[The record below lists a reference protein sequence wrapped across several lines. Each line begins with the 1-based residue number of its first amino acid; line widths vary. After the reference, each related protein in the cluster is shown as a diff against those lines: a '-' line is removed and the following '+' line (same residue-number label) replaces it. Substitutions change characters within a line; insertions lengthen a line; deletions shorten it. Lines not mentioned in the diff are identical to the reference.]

1 MGLEEFMKSFD
12 QRWGNEMQ
20 DWKVSYCCCYGGVVD
35 VVCLSE
41 GGRGAWL
48 SWTEE
53 VDFRTK
59 NCDVIVQDPQIS
71 TILLLSQE
79 WELEK

>member
-1 MGLEEFMKSFD
+1 MAYGREGDSENDKWVWRNLGRVFD

-41 GGRGAWL
+41 GGRGA
-48 SWTEE
+48 
-53 VDFRTK
+53 
-59 NCDVIVQDPQIS
+59 
-71 TILLLSQE
+71 
-79 WELEK
+79 